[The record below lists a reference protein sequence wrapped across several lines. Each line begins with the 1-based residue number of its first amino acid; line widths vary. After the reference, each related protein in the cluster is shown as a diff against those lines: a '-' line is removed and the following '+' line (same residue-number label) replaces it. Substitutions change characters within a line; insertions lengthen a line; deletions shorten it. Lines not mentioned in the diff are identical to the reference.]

1 MFLTRST
8 ADSVRTSNS
17 PPAGRQFS
25 VAQPSGTPEPDGSF
39 LRRLFRKRP
48 APKLKIK
55 KLLPEL
61 RKPRIDYR
69 SKRNPLRRFILRL
82 KHDTQFLR
90 STVQMAFLLL
100 CVWIGVEF
108 YYFVTWGESGGAAAF
123 TPRPPGAEGF
133 LPISALISLSYW
145 LRTGFLNDV
154 HPSGLFI
161 FVAIVAMGW
170 LLKKAFCSWMC
181 PVGTISESLWK
192 LGRKIFGRNLTVNR
206 WIDYPLR
213 SLKYL
218 LLAFFMYSVLAMDAE
233 SLKQFIYSPYNKMA
247 DVKMYYFFA
256 QISGFGLWTILILMG
271 LSVVIKNFWC
281 RYLCPYGALLG
292 GLSWLSPVKIERKA
306 ASCIDCEL
314 CTKACPSAIK
324 VHAATRVISDECS
337 ACLECVEVCPV
348 VDTLGMKTAHSDRY
362 ARNWA
367 FGLLVVGM
375 FVAITGMALLAGR
388 WQNGISKEEYLFRFK
403 NLDSSLYEHA
413 RGHVPKYGP
422 ND

>member
-1 MFLTRST
+1 MTTFLGTLFKR
-8 ADSVRTSNS
+8 R
-17 PPAGRQFS
+17 PA
-25 VAQPSGTPEPDGSF
+25 
-39 LRRLFRKRP
+39 RRLH
-48 APKLKIK
+48 IK
-55 KLLPEL
+55 KLPPEL
-61 RKPRIDYR
+61 RIPRIDYR
-69 SKRNPLRRFILRL
+69 AEPNPFRRLLLRL
-82 KHDTQFLR
+82 KYDSQFLR
-90 STVQMAFLLL
+90 STVQMAFVVL

-108 YYFVTWGESGGAAAF
+108 HYFMKWGESGGAAEF

-145 LRTGFLNDV
+145 LRTGFVNDV

-161 FVAIVAMGW
+161 FAAIVAMGW

-192 LGRKIFGRNLTVNR
+192 LGQKLFGGNLNVNR

-218 LLAFFMYSVLAMDAE
+218 LLLFFMWSVLAMDTE

-256 QISGFGLWTILILMG
+256 HISEFALWTILILMG

-292 GLSWLSPVKIERKA
+292 ALSWLSPLKIERKA
-306 ASCIDCEL
+306 ATCIDCEL
-314 CTKACPSAIK
+314 CTKACPALIK
-324 VHAATRVISDECS
+324 VHSARRVISDECS
-337 ACLECVEVCPV
+337 GCLECVAVCPV
-348 VDTLGMKTAHSDRY
+348 KDTLGIKAARSERY

-367 FGLLVVGM
+367 FGVLVVGV
-375 FVAITGMALLAGR
+375 FVAVTGLAMLAGK
-388 WQNGISKEEYLFRFK
+388 WQNGMSKEEYLFRFK
-403 NLDSSLYEHA
+403 NLDSPLYEHA
-413 RGHVPKYGP
+413 RGQVPKYGP

>member
-1 MFLTRST
+1 M
-8 ADSVRTSNS
+8 
-17 PPAGRQFS
+17 PPAAG
-25 VAQPSGTPEPDGSF
+25 QPSGAPDAAASP
-39 LRRLFRKRP
+39 LRRLFRRRP
-48 APKLKIK
+48 APRPKIK
-55 KLLPEL
+55 KLPPEL
-61 RKPRIDYR
+61 RRPRIDYG
-69 SKRNPLRRFILRL
+69 SEPNPFRRLLLRL
-82 KHDTQFLR
+82 RHDSQFLR
-90 STVQMAFLLL
+90 STVQMAFILL

-108 YYFVTWGESGGAAAF
+108 YLFVTWAESGGTAGF
-123 TPRPPGAEGF
+123 TSRPPGAEGF
-133 LPISALISLSYW
+133 LPISALISLTYW

-170 LLKKAFCSWMC
+170 LLKKSFCSWMC

-192 LGRKIFGRNLTVNR
+192 LGQKVFGRNLGVNR

-218 LLAFFMYSVLAMDAE
+218 LLLFFAWSVFAMDAE

-256 QISGFGLWTILILMG
+256 QISGFALWTILILIG

-292 GLSWLSPVKIERKA
+292 AMSWFSPLKIERKA
-306 ASCIDCEL
+306 SSCIDCEL
-314 CTKACPSAIK
+314 CTKACPAAIRVHSAK
-324 VHAATRVISDECS
+324 RVISDECS
-337 ACLECVEVCPV
+337 GCLECVEVCPV
-348 VDTLGMKTAHSDRY
+348 KDTLGMKAAHSDRY

-367 FGLLVVGM
+367 FGLLVVGV
-375 FVAITGMALLAGR
+375 FVAITGMAMLADL
-388 WQNGISKEEYLFRFK
+388 WQNGMSKEEYLFRFK
-403 NLDSSLYEHA
+403 NLDSPLYEHA
-413 RGHVPKYGP
+413 RGQVPKYGP